1 MINIYLIRHG
11 RALSGWDTSDPNL
24 DLTGKEQSEKI
35 ALKLSKIAK
44 EPFDVFSSPLIR
56 CIETAEPFSKITNKK
71 IKIENKIIE
80 IPSPIKNLKKR
91 VLWLKRVL
99 PLTWNELISDEYSK
113 ESKIDYFLWRENILK
128 FFLSLKKDTFIFT
141 HYLVINSVVSHLRK
155 SDKVVFFNP
164 DNTSLTHLSLSDK
177 KLKIISLGDE
187 ASTLIN

>member
-11 RALSGWDTSDPNL
+11 KASSGWDTTDPNL
-24 DLTGKEQSEKI
+24 DLTGKEQSDKI
-35 ALKLSKIAK
+35 ALKLSQIAK

-56 CIETAEPFSKITNKK
+56 CIETAEPFSKVKNKK
-71 IKIENKIIE
+71 IKIEDRVIE

-91 VLWLKRVL
+91 VLWLKKVL
-99 PLTWNELISDEYSK
+99 PLTWDELISDEDSR

-128 FFLSLKKDTFIFT
+128 FFLSLNKDTFIFT
-141 HYLVINSVVSHLRK
+141 HYLVINSIVSYLKK

-187 ASTLIN
+187 ASTIIN

>member
-11 RALSGWDTSDPNL
+11 KASSGWDNSDPHL
-24 DLTGKEQSEKI
+24 DLIGKKQSEEI
-35 ALKLSKIAK
+35 TLKLLQIAK
-44 EPFDVFSSPLIR
+44 EPFDIFSSPLIR
-56 CIETAEPFSKITNKK
+56 CVETAKPFSKIKNKK
-71 IKIENKIIE
+71 IKIEDRIIE

-91 VLWLKRVL
+91 VIWLKRVL
-99 PLTWNELISDEYSK
+99 PLKWDDLIHDEDSRK
-113 ESKIDYFLWRENILK
+113 SKIDYSLWRENILE
-128 FFLSLKKDTFIFT
+128 FFLSLNRDTFIFT
-141 HYLVINSVVSHLRK
+141 HYLVINSIVSHLRK

>member
-11 RALSGWDTSDPNL
+11 RASSGWDTTDPNL
-24 DLTGKEQSEKI
+24 DLTGKGQSEKI

-71 IKIENKIIE
+71 IKIENKVIE

-91 VLWLKRVL
+91 VVWLKRVL
-99 PLTWNELISDEYSK
+99 PLTWNELISDEDSK

-141 HYLVINSVVSHLRK
+141 HYLVINSVVSYLRK

>member
-11 RALSGWDTSDPNL
+11 KASAGWNTMDPNL
-24 DLTGKEQSEKI
+24 DLKGKEQSDKI
-35 ALKLSKIAK
+35 ALKLSQIAK
-44 EPFDVFSSPLIR
+44 NPFDIFSSPLIR

-71 IKIENKIIE
+71 IKIENKVIE
-80 IPSPIKNLKKR
+80 IPSPIKNLKTR
-91 VLWLKRVL
+91 VVWLKRVL
-99 PLTWNELISDEYSK
+99 PLTWNELISDEDSR

-141 HYLVINSVVSHLRK
+141 HYLVINSVVSYLRK

-164 DNTSLTHLSLSDK
+164 DNTSLTHLSLSAK
-177 KLKIISLGDE
+177 KLEIVSLGDE

>member
-11 RALSGWDTSDPNL
+11 KASAGWNTMDPNL
-24 DLTGKEQSEKI
+24 DLKGKEQSDKI
-35 ALKLSKIAK
+35 ALKLSQIAK
-44 EPFDVFSSPLIR
+44 NPFDIFSSPLIR
-56 CIETAEPFSKITNKK
+56 CIETAEPFSKIKNKK
-71 IKIENKIIE
+71 IKIENRVIE

-91 VLWLKRVL
+91 VVWLKRVL
-99 PLTWNELISDEYSK
+99 PLTWNELISDKDSMD
-113 ESKIDYFLWRENILK
+113 SKIDYFLWRENILK
-128 FFLSLKKDTFIFT
+128 FFLSLNKDTFIFT

>member
-11 RALSGWDTSDPNL
+11 RASSGWDTTDPNL
-24 DLTGKEQSEKI
+24 DLTGKGQSEKI

-91 VLWLKRVL
+91 VVWLKRVL
-99 PLTWNELISDEYSK
+99 PLTWNELISDEDSK

-141 HYLVINSVVSHLRK
+141 HYLVINSVVSYLRK

>member
-11 RALSGWDTSDPNL
+11 KASSGWDTTDPNL
-24 DLTGKEQSEKI
+24 DLTGKKQSDKI
-35 ALKLSKIAK
+35 ALKLSQIAK

-56 CIETAEPFSKITNKK
+56 CIETAEPFSKINNKK
-71 IKIENKIIE
+71 IKIENRVVE

-91 VLWLKRVL
+91 VVWLKRVL
-99 PLTWNELISDEYSK
+99 PLTWNELISDK
-113 ESKIDYFLWRENILK
+113 ESRDSKIDYFLWRENILK
-128 FFLSLKKDTFIFT
+128 FFLSLNKDTFIFT
-141 HYLVINSVVSHLRK
+141 HYLVINSEVSHLRK

-187 ASTLIN
+187 ASTIIN

>member
-1 MINIYLIRHG
+1 MTNIYLIRHG
-11 RALSGWDTSDPNL
+11 KASSGWDTPNPNL
-24 DLTGKEQSEKI
+24 DLTGKKQSDKI
-35 ALKLSKIAK
+35 ALKLSQIAK

-56 CIETAEPFSKITNKK
+56 CIETAEPFSKVKNKK
-71 IKIENKIIE
+71 IKIEDRIIE

-91 VLWLKRVL
+91 VVWLKKVL
-99 PLTWNELISDEYSK
+99 PLTWDELISDEDSK

-128 FFLSLKKDTFIFT
+128 FFLSLNKDTFIFT
-141 HYLVINSVVSHLRK
+141 HYLVINSIVSYLKK

-187 ASTLIN
+187 ASTIIN

>member
-11 RALSGWDTSDPNL
+11 KASSGWDTTDPNL
-24 DLTGKEQSEKI
+24 DLTGKKQSDKI
-35 ALKLSKIAK
+35 ALKLSQIAK

-56 CIETAEPFSKITNKK
+56 CIETAEPFSKVKNKK
-71 IKIENKIIE
+71 IKIEDRIIE

-91 VLWLKRVL
+91 VVWLKKVL
-99 PLTWNELISDEYSK
+99 PLTWEELISDEDSK

-128 FFLSLKKDTFIFT
+128 FFLSLNKDTFIFT
-141 HYLVINSVVSHLRK
+141 HYLVINSIVSYLKK

-187 ASTLIN
+187 ASTVIN

>member
-1 MINIYLIRHG
+1 MVNIYLIRHG
-11 RALSGWDTSDPNL
+11 KASSGWDNSDPHL
-24 DLTGKEQSEKI
+24 DLIGKKQSEEI
-35 ALKLSKIAK
+35 TLKLLQIAK
-44 EPFDVFSSPLIR
+44 EPFDIFSSPLIR
-56 CIETAEPFSKITNKK
+56 CVETAKPFSKIKNKK
-71 IKIENKIIE
+71 IKIEDRVIE

-99 PLTWNELISDEYSK
+99 PLTWGDLISDEDSRK
-113 ESKIDYFLWRENILK
+113 SKIDYFLWRENILK
-128 FFLSLKKDTFIFT
+128 FFLSLNKDTFIFT
-141 HYLVINSVVSHLRK
+141 HYLVINSIVSHLRK

>member
-80 IPSPIKNLKKR
+80 IPSPIKNLKNR
-91 VLWLKRVL
+91 VIWLKRVL
-99 PLTWNELISDEYSK
+99 PLTWNELISDEDSK

-141 HYLVINSVVSHLRK
+141 HYLVINSVVSYLRK

>member
-1 MINIYLIRHG
+1 MVNIYLIRHG
-11 RALSGWDTSDPNL
+11 KASSGWDYTDPHL
-24 DLTGKEQSEKI
+24 DLSGKKQSEEI
-35 ALKLSKIAK
+35 ALKLLQIAK
-44 EPFDVFSSPLIR
+44 EPFDIFSSPLIR
-56 CIETAEPFSKITNKK
+56 CVETAKPFSKIKNKK
-71 IKIENKIIE
+71 IKIEDRVIE

-99 PLTWNELISDEYSK
+99 PLTWGDLISDEDSRK
-113 ESKIDYFLWRENILK
+113 SKIDYFLWRENILK
-128 FFLSLKKDTFIFT
+128 FFLSLNKDTFIFT
-141 HYLVINSVVSHLRK
+141 HYLVINSIVSHLRK

>member
-11 RALSGWDTSDPNL
+11 RASSGWDTTDPNL
-24 DLTGKEQSEKI
+24 DLTGKGQSEKI

-71 IKIENKIIE
+71 IKIENKVIE

-91 VLWLKRVL
+91 VVWLKRVL
-99 PLTWNELISDEYSK
+99 PLSWNELISDEDSR

-141 HYLVINSVVSHLRK
+141 HYLVINSVVSYLRK

>member
-11 RALSGWDTSDPNL
+11 KASSGWDNSDPHL
-24 DLTGKEQSEKI
+24 DLIGKKQSEEI
-35 ALKLSKIAK
+35 TLKLLQIAK
-44 EPFDVFSSPLIR
+44 EPFDIFSSPLIR
-56 CIETAEPFSKITNKK
+56 CVETAKPFSKIKNKK
-71 IKIENKIIE
+71 IKIEDRIIE

-91 VLWLKRVL
+91 VIWLKRVL
-99 PLTWNELISDEYSK
+99 PLTWDDLIHDEDSRK
-113 ESKIDYFLWRENILK
+113 SKIDYFLWRENILE
-128 FFLSLKKDTFIFT
+128 FFLSLNRDTFIFT
-141 HYLVINSVVSHLRK
+141 HYLVINSIVSHLRK

>member
-11 RALSGWDTSDPNL
+11 KASSGWDTTDPNL
-24 DLTGKEQSEKI
+24 DLTGKKQSDKI
-35 ALKLSKIAK
+35 ALKLSQIAK

-56 CIETAEPFSKITNKK
+56 CIETAEPFSKVKNKK
-71 IKIENKIIE
+71 IKIEDRVIE

-91 VLWLKRVL
+91 VVWLKKVL
-99 PLTWNELISDEYSK
+99 PLTWEELISDEDSK

-128 FFLSLKKDTFIFT
+128 FFLSLNKDTFIFT
-141 HYLVINSVVSHLRK
+141 HYLVINSIVSYLKK

-187 ASTLIN
+187 ASTIIN

>member
-11 RALSGWDTSDPNL
+11 KASSGWDTTNPNL
-24 DLTGKEQSEKI
+24 DLTGKEQSDKI
-35 ALKLSKIAK
+35 ALKLSQIAK

-56 CIETAEPFSKITNKK
+56 CIETAEPFSKVKNKK
-71 IKIENKIIE
+71 IKIEDRIIE

-91 VLWLKRVL
+91 VVWLKKVL
-99 PLTWNELISDEYSK
+99 PLTWEELISDEDSK

-128 FFLSLKKDTFIFT
+128 FFLSLNKDTFIFT
-141 HYLVINSVVSHLRK
+141 HYLVINSIVSYLKK

-187 ASTLIN
+187 ASTIIN

>member
-80 IPSPIKNLKKR
+80 IPSPIKNLKNR
-91 VLWLKRVL
+91 VIWLKRVL
-99 PLTWNELISDEYSK
+99 PLTWNELISDEDSK
-113 ESKIDYFLWRENILK
+113 QSKIDYFLWRENILK

-141 HYLVINSVVSHLRK
+141 HYLVINSVVSYLRK

>member
-11 RALSGWDTSDPNL
+11 KASSGWDTTDPNL
-24 DLTGKEQSEKI
+24 DLTGKKQSDKI
-35 ALKLSKIAK
+35 ALKLSQIAK

-56 CIETAEPFSKITNKK
+56 CIETAEPFSKVKNKK
-71 IKIENKIIE
+71 IKIEDRIIE

-91 VLWLKRVL
+91 VVWLKKVL
-99 PLTWNELISDEYSK
+99 PLTWDELISDEDSK

-128 FFLSLKKDTFIFT
+128 FFLSLNKDTFIFT
-141 HYLVINSVVSHLRK
+141 HYLVINSIVSYLKK

-187 ASTLIN
+187 ASTIIN

>member
-11 RALSGWDTSDPNL
+11 KASSGWDTTNPNL
-24 DLTGKEQSEKI
+24 DLTGKEQSDKI
-35 ALKLSKIAK
+35 ALKLSQIAK

-56 CIETAEPFSKITNKK
+56 CIETAEPFSKVKNKK
-71 IKIENKIIE
+71 IKIEDRVIE

-91 VLWLKRVL
+91 VLWLKKVL
-99 PLTWNELISDEYSK
+99 PLTWDELISDEDSR

-128 FFLSLKKDTFIFT
+128 FFLSLNKDTFIFT
-141 HYLVINSVVSHLRK
+141 HYLVINSIISYLKK

-187 ASTLIN
+187 ASTIIN

>member
-11 RALSGWDTSDPNL
+11 KASSGWDNSDPHL
-24 DLTGKEQSEKI
+24 DLIGKKQSEEI
-35 ALKLSKIAK
+35 TLKLLQIAK
-44 EPFDVFSSPLIR
+44 EPFDIFSSPLIR
-56 CIETAEPFSKITNKK
+56 CVETAKPFSKIKNKK
-71 IKIENKIIE
+71 IKIEDRIIE

-91 VLWLKRVL
+91 VIWLKRVL
-99 PLTWNELISDEYSK
+99 PLKWDDLIHDEDSRK
-113 ESKIDYFLWRENILK
+113 SKIDYFLWRENILE
-128 FFLSLKKDTFIFT
+128 FFLSLNRDTFIFT
-141 HYLVINSVVSHLRK
+141 HYLVINSIVSHLKK

>member
-11 RALSGWDTSDPNL
+11 KASSGWDTMDPNL
-24 DLTGKEQSEKI
+24 DLTGKKQSDKI
-35 ALKLSKIAK
+35 AFKLSQIAK
-44 EPFDVFSSPLIR
+44 EPFDVFSSPLNR
-56 CIETAEPFSKITNKK
+56 CIETAEPFSKINNKK
-71 IKIENKIIE
+71 IKIENRVVE

-91 VLWLKRVL
+91 VVWLKRVL
-99 PLTWNELISDEYSK
+99 PLTWNELISDK
-113 ESKIDYFLWRENILK
+113 ESRDSKIDYFLWRENILK
-128 FFLSLKKDTFIFT
+128 FFLSLNKDTFIFT

-164 DNTSLTHLSLSDK
+164 DNTSLTHLTLSDK

>member
-11 RALSGWDTSDPNL
+11 KASSGWDTTNPNL
-24 DLTGKEQSEKI
+24 DLTGKEQSDKI
-35 ALKLSKIAK
+35 ALKLSQIAR

-56 CIETAEPFSKITNKK
+56 CIETAEPFSKVKNKK
-71 IKIENKIIE
+71 IKIEDRIIE

-91 VLWLKRVL
+91 VVWLKKVL
-99 PLTWNELISDEYSK
+99 PLTWDELISDEDSR

-128 FFLSLKKDTFIFT
+128 FFLSLNKDTFIFT
-141 HYLVINSVVSHLRK
+141 HYLVINSIISYLKK

-187 ASTLIN
+187 ASTIIN

>member
-11 RALSGWDTSDPNL
+11 RASSGWDTTDPNL
-24 DLTGKEQSEKI
+24 DLTGKGQSEKI

-71 IKIENKIIE
+71 IKIENKVIE

-91 VLWLKRVL
+91 VVWLKRVL
-99 PLTWNELISDEYSK
+99 PLTWNELISDEDSR

-141 HYLVINSVVSHLRK
+141 HYLVINSVVSYLRK

>member
-11 RALSGWDTSDPNL
+11 RASSGWDTSDPNL
-24 DLTGKEQSEKI
+24 DLTGKDQSEKI

-80 IPSPIKNLKKR
+80 IPSPIKNLKNR
-91 VLWLKRVL
+91 VIWLKRVL
-99 PLTWNELISDEYSK
+99 PLTWNELISDEDSK

-141 HYLVINSVVSHLRK
+141 HYLVINSVVSYLRK